1 MVTLQMLE
9 SYSTTCLARL
19 VFVSVLV
26 ACRIGG
32 SCEWGGGHV
41 IRKNAVTMVILCWW
55 YMHLVQVV
63 IHRLQWQSGQVM
75 AEFEVG
81 ERGITKQ

>member
-1 MVTLQMLE
+1 M
-9 SYSTTCLARL
+9 S
-19 VFVSVLV
+19 
-26 ACRIGG
+26 G
-32 SCEWGGGHV
+32 GGGHV